1 MASDDWIQE
10 SLARL
15 EGLEAQ
21 LATAEAALESAT
33 DTDELRAL
41 SQQTEQLEG
50 EIAALYQALEAAAD
64 DADDAGDDPAPAS
77 PVDSDDAPTGLF
89 SREDLSNMAA
99 AEGAPPLPTSVPQP
113 GQEQLPPPQPQQP
126 QQLQQPPQQGF
137 GAPPQQQG
145 FGAPPQQQGFGAP
158 PQQQGFG
165 APPQQQGFGA
175 PPQQQGF
182 GAPQQQQGFGAPPQ
196 QQQGFG
202 APQQPG
208 FGGANVDYA
217 GDLDDDLKPK
227 SKGPLI
233 AILLGLAIAAGIGGY
248 IVLSGDS
255 TTEPVEEN
263 SGPAKVIKAGDV
275 PPDTQGPKGAKGA
288 GVDSVEGSKF
298 KEGTSRPNNGGS
310 RPNNGGSSSSKTKKK
325 KSDGK
330 TKIVETD
337 DPLAGIDK

>member
-21 LATAEAALESAT
+21 RTSTEAALENAT

-41 SQQTEQLEG
+41 SQQLEQLEAD
-50 EIAALYQALEAAAD
+50 IASLYEALEAAAEE
-64 DADDAGDDPAPAS
+64 GDDDDGGGAPEDDI
-77 PVDSDDAPTGLF
+77 DSAPTGLF
-89 SREDLSNMAA
+89 SREDLTAMAA
-99 AEGAPPLPTSVPQP
+99 AQGAPPLPTSVPQP
-113 GQEQLPPPQPQQP
+113 GEEQMPPPQQPAAAPQQ
-126 QQLQQPPQQGF
+126 QQDF
-137 GAPPQQQG
+137 GAPQQQQG
-145 FGAPPQQQGFGAP
+145 FGAPQQQQGFGAPQQQQGFGAPQQQQGFGAPQQQQGFGAP

-182 GAPQQQQGFGAPPQ
+182 GAPQQTFGAS
-196 QQQGFG
+196 
-202 APQQPG
+202 
-208 FGGANVDYA
+208 YE

-233 AILLGLAIAAGIGGY
+233 GIILVVLAAAGVGGY
-248 IVLSGDS
+248 FALGGGGSDAVEPDS
-255 TTEPVEEN
+255 P
-263 SGPAKVIKAGDV
+263 SGPAKVIKAGEI

-288 GVDSVEGSKF
+288 NVDSVEGSQF
-298 KEGTSRPNNGGS
+298 KEGSSRPSGGTRPSGGGS
-310 RPNNGGSSSSKTKKK
+310 TKTKKK
-325 KSDGK
+325 KPDDK

-337 DPLAGIDK
+337 DPLAGIDGR